1 MTAHLIYELRKRNMY
16 NLQHIKVIHL
26 EVTSKCQARCPM
38 CVRNIQGSV
47 DSHDLKLTE
56 ITLEQFKAWF
66 PINFIKQLTK
76 VYMCGNT
83 GDPIIAKD
91 TLKIFEYLRVINPA
105 LELSMNT
112 NGSARSSQF
121 WKGLA
126 NANVQIRFGIDGLVD
141 SHELYRIGTS
151 WTKILDNAKYFI
163 LGGGHA
169 TWDMLIFDHNK
180 HEVETCREISERLGF
195 KNFVAKNTS
204 RFQGDSLTVL
214 NKDGTV
220 SHILGPSIK
229 SKQITERLAEQEPV
243 ITCKVKEPGSL
254 YISAEGKIAPCCWL
268 DFNAVPTTSPS
279 YKDFI
284 NKGFINP
291 SLHMHDLT
299 KIFATDFFTR
309 IEQSWTTNPLRACSR
324 QCGKVDKFNEQF
336 K

>member
-1 MTAHLIYELRKRNMY
+1 MY
-16 NLQHIKVIHL
+16 NLADIRVLHL
-26 EVTSKCQARCPM
+26 EVTSKCQASCPM
-38 CVRNIQGSV
+38 CVRNIQGGV
-47 DSHDLKLTE
+47 DSPDLKISE
-56 ITLEQFKAWF
+56 ITLEQFKEWF
-66 PINFIKQLTK
+66 PVSFIQQLTK

-91 TLKIFEYLRVINPA
+91 TLKIFEYLRATNPA

-112 NGSARSSQF
+112 NGSAKSWQF

-126 NANVQIRFGIDGLVD
+126 RANVQVRFGIDGLLG
-141 SHELYRIGTS
+141 SHELYRIGTN
-151 WTKILDNAKYFI
+151 WVKIIDNARLFI
-163 LGGGHA
+163 NAGGHA

-180 HEVETCREISERLGF
+180 HEVDTCREMSELIGF

-220 SHILGPSIK
+220 SHILQPSIK
-229 SKQITERLAEQEPV
+229 SKQITEKLAEQEPV

-268 DFNAVPTTSPS
+268 DFNAIPS
-279 YKDFI
+279 GAPSHADFI
-284 NKGFINP
+284 NKGFSNP
-291 SLHMHDLT
+291 SLHIQDL
-299 KIFATDFFTR
+299 KEIFASDFFTR
-309 IEQSWTTNPLRACSR
+309 IEQTWTTDPLRACSR

>member
-1 MTAHLIYELRKRNMY
+1 MY
-16 NLQHIKVIHL
+16 NLADIRVLHL
-26 EVTSKCQARCPM
+26 EVTSKCQASCPM
-38 CVRNIQGSV
+38 CVRNIQGGV
-47 DSHDLKLTE
+47 DSPDLKISE
-56 ITLEQFKAWF
+56 ITIEQFKDWF
-66 PINFIKQLTK
+66 TVDFIKQLDK

-91 TLKIFEYLRVINPA
+91 TLKIFEYLRATNTA

-112 NGSARSSQF
+112 NGSAKSWQF

-126 NANVQIRFGIDGLVD
+126 KVDVHVRFGIDGLMG
-141 SHELYRIGTS
+141 SHELYRIGTN
-151 WTKILDNAKYFI
+151 WVKILDNAKCFI
-163 LGGGHA
+163 KEGGHA

-180 HEVETCREISERLGF
+180 HEVDTCRDMSKVLGF
-195 KNFVAKNTS
+195 KEFVAKNTS

-220 SHILGPSIK
+220 SHVLQPSIK
-229 SKQITERLAEQEPV
+229 SKQITEKLAEQEPV

-268 DFNAVPTTSPS
+268 DFNAIPASAPS
-279 YKDFI
+279 HADFI
-284 NKGFINP
+284 SKGFVNP
-291 SLHMHDLT
+291 SLHIQDL
-299 KIFATDFFTR
+299 KEIFASDFFTK
-309 IEQSWTTNPLRACSR
+309 IEQTWTTDPLRACSR

>member
-1 MTAHLIYELRKRNMY
+1 MY
-16 NLQHIKVIHL
+16 NLADIRVLHL
-26 EVTSKCQARCPM
+26 EVTSKCQASCPM
-38 CVRNIQGSV
+38 CVRNIQGGAESPALQI
-47 DSHDLKLTE
+47 SE
-56 ITLEQFKAWF
+56 ITLAQFKSWF
-66 PINFIKQLTK
+66 SINFIKQLDK

-91 TLKIFEYLRVINPA
+91 TLKIFEYLRATNPII
-105 LELSMNT
+105 ELSMNT
-112 NGSARSSQF
+112 NGSAKSWQF

-126 NANVQIRFGIDGLVD
+126 KANVHVRFGIDGLMD

-151 WTKILDNAKYFI
+151 WTKIIDNANHFI
-163 LGGGHA
+163 KEGGHA

-180 HEVETCREISERLGF
+180 NEVELCREFSELMGF

-220 SHILGPSIK
+220 SHVLKPSIK
-229 SKQITERLAEQEPV
+229 SKQITEKLTEQEPV

-268 DFNAVPTTSPS
+268 DFNAIPTTSPS
-279 YKDFI
+279 HADFI
-284 NKGFINP
+284 SKGFINP
-291 SLHMHDLT
+291 SLHIQDL
-299 KIFATDFFTR
+299 KEIFDSKFFTN
-309 IEQSWTTNPLRACSR
+309 IEQTWAKDPLRACSR

>member
-1 MTAHLIYELRKRNMY
+1 MY
-16 NLQHIKVIHL
+16 NLKDIRVVHL
-26 EVTSKCQARCPM
+26 EVTSKCQASCPM
-38 CVRNIQGSV
+38 CVRNIQGGI
-47 DSHDLKLTE
+47 DSPNLKISE
-56 ITLEQFKAWF
+56 ITLEQFKNWF
-66 PINFIKQLTK
+66 PVSFIQQLTK

-83 GDPIIAKD
+83 GDPIIARD
-91 TLKIFEYLRVINPA
+91 TLKIFEYLRTTNPT

-112 NGSARSSQF
+112 NGSAKSWKF

-126 NANVQIRFGIDGLVD
+126 NANVQVRFGIDGLTGA
-141 SHELYRIGTS
+141 HELYRRGTD
-151 WTKILDNAKYFI
+151 WVKILDNAKSFI
-163 LGGGHA
+163 KAGGNA

-180 HEVETCREISERLGF
+180 HQVDLCKELSMELGF

-220 SHILGPSIK
+220 SHLLQPSIK
-229 SKQITERLAEQEPV
+229 SKQITEKLAEQEPV

-268 DFNAVPTTSPS
+268 DFNAISTSAPS
-279 YKDFI
+279 HADFI
-284 NKGFINP
+284 SKGFSNP
-291 SLHMHDLT
+291 SLHMQDLT
-299 KIFATDFFTR
+299 EIFNSEFFTR
-309 IEQSWTTNPLRACSR
+309 IEQLWASDPLRACTR

>member
-1 MTAHLIYELRKRNMY
+1 MY
-16 NLQHIKVIHL
+16 NLKDIRVVHL
-26 EVTSKCQARCPM
+26 EVTSKCQASCPM
-38 CVRNIQGSV
+38 CVRNIQGGI
-47 DSHDLKLTE
+47 DSPDLKISE
-56 ITLEQFKAWF
+56 ITLEQFKNWF
-66 PINFIKQLTK
+66 PVSFIQQLTK

-91 TLKIFEYLRVINPA
+91 TLKIFEYLRATNPT

-112 NGSARSSQF
+112 NGSAKSWQF

-126 NANVQIRFGIDGLVD
+126 KANVQVRFGIDGLTGA
-141 SHELYRIGTS
+141 HELYRRGTD
-151 WTKILDNAKYFI
+151 WVKILDNAKSFI
-163 LGGGHA
+163 KAGGNA

-180 HEVETCREISERLGF
+180 HQVDLCKELSMELGF

-220 SHILGPSIK
+220 SHLLQPSIK
-229 SKQITERLAEQEPV
+229 SKQITEKLAEQEPV

-268 DFNAVPTTSPS
+268 DFNAISTSAPS
-279 YKDFI
+279 HADFI
-284 NKGFINP
+284 SKGFSNP
-291 SLHMHDLT
+291 SLHMQDLT
-299 KIFATDFFTR
+299 EIFNSEFFTR
-309 IEQSWTTNPLRACSR
+309 IEQLWASDPLRACTR

>member
-1 MTAHLIYELRKRNMY
+1 MY
-16 NLQHIKVIHL
+16 NLADIRVLHL
-26 EVTSKCQARCPM
+26 EVTSKCQASCPM
-38 CVRNIQGSV
+38 CVRNIQGGV
-47 DSHDLKLTE
+47 DSPDLKISE
-56 ITLEQFKAWF
+56 ITLEQFKEWF
-66 PINFIKQLTK
+66 PVSFIQQLTK

-91 TLKIFEYLRVINPA
+91 TLKIFEYLRATNPA

-112 NGSARSSQF
+112 NGSAKSWQF

-126 NANVQIRFGIDGLVD
+126 RANVQVRFGIDGLLG
-141 SHELYRIGTS
+141 SHELYRIGTN
-151 WTKILDNAKYFI
+151 WVKIIDNARLFI
-163 LGGGHA
+163 NAGGHA

-180 HEVETCREISERLGF
+180 HEVDTCREMSELIGF

-204 RFQGDSLTVL
+204 RFQSDSLTVL

-220 SHILGPSIK
+220 SHILQPSIK
-229 SKQITERLAEQEPV
+229 SKQITEKLAEQEPV

-268 DFNAVPTTSPS
+268 DFNAIPGGAPS
-279 YKDFI
+279 HADFI
-284 NKGFINP
+284 NKGFSNP
-291 SLHMHDLT
+291 SLHIQDL
-299 KIFATDFFTR
+299 KEIFASDFFTR
-309 IEQSWTTNPLRACSR
+309 IEQTWTTDPLRACSR